1 MDGPRAAGRT
11 RRTTGRGGAPA
22 PRGVRRRGSGT
33 VRRPDRSRIGW
44 SRRIGVGLALVAL
57 GGTIVLAGSGALDS
71 DARRASPSPPITA
84 TPPGA
89 TPTAMVVAT
98 LDAPVI
104 EGAPT
109 VLTRESRWILTVA
122 LPQSVTDRRFARL
135 HVYRGDRLVAG
146 RRLRSAERIRVGV
159 PLKRGANRLTAAI
172 SGPDGAG
179 PRSTEVVVTRDD
191 VAPRLSILG
200 PPEGRVINGGTA
212 TISGTSEPGT
222 TVTVRNP
229 GAQSSA
235 DALVG
240 SSGTFELAVQ
250 LERGSNTI
258 DVRSVDPAGNT
269 ASDTIFLT
277 GGDGQPLAQLTMST
291 TFFKIARLPATIS
304 IQVTVIDADGA
315 PVDGAPVV
323 FSLSPPGLP
332 ASTYRSTTSDGAASW
347 NNVTVPAEGAT
358 AGQGLATVQVTL
370 DDGTIVRESVP
381 FRFR

>member
-1 MDGPRAAGRT
+1 
-11 RRTTGRGGAPA
+11 
-22 PRGVRRRGSGT
+22 
-33 VRRPDRSRIGW
+33 
-44 SRRIGVGLALVAL
+44 
-57 GGTIVLAGSGALDS
+57 VLAGSGALDS
-71 DARRASPSPPITA
+71 DARRESPTPPSTG

-89 TPTAMVVAT
+89 TPTATAAAII
-98 LDAPVI
+98 DPPVI

-109 VLTRESRWILTVA
+109 VLTRETRWVLTVA
-122 LPQSVTDRRFARL
+122 LPAVPAGRDGRL
-135 HVYRGDRLVAG
+135 NIYRGDRLVAD
-146 RRLRSAERIRVGV
+146 RRMRTAERIRVGV
-159 PLKRGANRLTAAI
+159 PLKRGANHLSAAI
-172 SGPDGAG
+172 SGPAGAS

-191 VAPRLSILG
+191 VAPRLRILG
-200 PPEGRVINGGTA
+200 PPEGRVINAGTA
-212 TISGTSEPGT
+212 TISGTSEPGA

-229 GAQSSA
+229 GSQSSA

-240 SSGTFELAVQ
+240 SSGTFELAVH
-250 LERGSNTI
+250 LERGSNPI

-269 ASDTIFLT
+269 SSDTIFLT
-277 GGDGQPLAQLTMST
+277 RGDGQPLAQLTMST
-291 TFFKIARLPATIS
+291 TFFKITRLPATIS
-304 IQVTVIDADGA
+304 IQVAVLDADGT

-332 ASTYRSTTSDGAASW
+332 ASTYHSTTSDGAASW